1 MTRFHQQPG
10 FQAPCRKPH
19 LSLLYGE
26 FSDQIKEEAR
36 DIVKQEYKNIF
47 EEVYEMHTL
56 ELVNKETKSI
66 CMFWI
71 CYIST
76 QHFYSFDSLT
86 TFK

>member
-1 MTRFHQQPG
+1 MTRFHQLPG

-47 EEVYEMHTL
+47 EEVFEMHTL
-56 ELVNKETKSI
+56 ELWRTDGGLDGVSKWQHVKSL
-66 CMFWI
+66 C
-71 CYIST
+71 
-76 QHFYSFDSLT
+76 L
-86 TFK
+86 